1 MSDHRP
7 GSSPDGQSPP
17 ADGPSGANGHGHGP
31 RELDRLPPPAFP
43 PGARTLGHRVRRSA
57 EIRGLQ
63 PEPQPESGEGVPDD
77 AFISPD
83 DPIVRSGSRI
93 APGAFISPDEP
104 LPSRDQL
111 DPDEVV
117 VTGIGDDP
125 HLSPAD
131 LAVARYTDPH
141 VADLVQRV
149 GQLADALREKGEAG
163 LRTTPE
169 MSRFEAT
176 LRAYCVGYLAAQREP
191 RSE

>member
-1 MSDHRP
+1 MRAS
-7 GSSPDGQSPP
+7 
-17 ADGPSGANGHGHGP
+17 
-31 RELDRLPPPAFP
+31 E
-43 PGARTLGHRVRRSA
+43 
-57 EIRGLQ
+57 
-63 PEPQPESGEGVPDD
+63 PEPAPEAGEGVPDD

-104 LPSRDQL
+104 LPSRDQV

-125 HLSPAD
+125 HLSADD
-131 LAVARYTDPH
+131 LAVARYTDPQ

-149 GQLADALREKGEAG
+149 AQLADALKEKGEAG